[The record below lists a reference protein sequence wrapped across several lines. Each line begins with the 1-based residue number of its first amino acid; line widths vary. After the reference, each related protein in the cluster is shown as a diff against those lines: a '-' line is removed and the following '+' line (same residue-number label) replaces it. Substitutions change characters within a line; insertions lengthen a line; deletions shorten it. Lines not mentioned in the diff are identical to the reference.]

1 MTGFHFPP
9 QLSPDESDPAGHGG
23 FHISLDQRA
32 LVDEMRTPASTDEAS
47 FSIARDESRDVFVA
61 TKDGVQFGGVLF
73 DEKNDRVLL
82 LATSILP
89 EYRGMG
95 LAAALT
101 RRVLDSLHAEGKR
114 VTVRCPVFRSF
125 VQQHPEYAARLGAQ
139 VQAGRRC

>member
-23 FHISLDQRA
+23 FHISSTSA
-32 LVDEMRTPASTDEAS
+32 LCGRDADAGVADEAS

-61 TKDGVQFGGVLF
+61 TKDGVEFGGVLF

-114 VTVRCPVFRSF
+114 VTVD
-125 VQQHPEYAARLGAQ
+125 ARLPLVRAATPGVRSPAWRTGA
-139 VQAGRRC
+139 GGTGC

>member
-1 MTGFHFPP
+1 M
-9 QLSPDESDPAGHGG
+9 
-23 FHISLDQRA
+23 
-32 LVDEMRTPASTDEAS
+32 
-47 FSIARDESRDVFVA
+47 FVA
-61 TKDGVQFGGVLF
+61 TKDGVEFGGVLF

-114 VTVRCPVFRSF
+114 VTVRCPTSSARSCSNTRST
-125 VQQHPEYAARLGAQ
+125 QPGLAH
-139 VQAGRRC
+139 RCRQDGDADVSA